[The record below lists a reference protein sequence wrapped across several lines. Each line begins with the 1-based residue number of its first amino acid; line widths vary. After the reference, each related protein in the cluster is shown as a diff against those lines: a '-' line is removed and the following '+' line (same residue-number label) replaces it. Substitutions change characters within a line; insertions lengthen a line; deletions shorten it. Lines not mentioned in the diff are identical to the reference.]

1 MEAWFTCL
9 NQIIPLNDELTA
21 RLLRCMT
28 LERHL
33 KNKALLKQTDAGDW
47 MAFVES
53 GTLEMAIENSEGK
66 EQILRFYQTGDM
78 LFPAAWWKPLSNRAI
93 SLFTLTETTL
103 RKIRKTELLLLCSKF
118 PDFYE
123 HYIHFL
129 LNEYLHL
136 VKYNFLQIEPA
147 RVKLTML
154 KQDFTSLFE
163 NRAIKDYH
171 LASYCGMDKVTFSRL
186 RGGAAK

>member
-1 MEAWFTCL
+1 
-9 NQIIPLNDELTA
+9 
-21 RLLRCMT
+21 MT

>member
-1 MEAWFTCL
+1 MEAWFSCL
-9 NQIIPLNDELTA
+9 NNIAPLSDELSA
-21 RLLRCMT
+21 GLLRCMSV
-28 LERHL
+28 EHHR
-33 KNKALLKQTDAGDW
+33 KNKTLLTQADAGDW
-47 MAFVES
+47 IAFVES

-78 LFPAAWWKPLSNRAI
+78 LFPAAWWKPLPNMAI

-123 HYIHFL
+123 HYIYCL
-129 LNEYLHL
+129 LNEYHHL
-136 VKYNFLQIEPA
+136 VRYNFLLIEPA
-147 RVKLTML
+147 GVKFAML
-154 KQDFTSLFE
+154 YQDYTPLFE

-171 LASYCGMDKVTFSRL
+171 LAAFCGMDKATFSRL